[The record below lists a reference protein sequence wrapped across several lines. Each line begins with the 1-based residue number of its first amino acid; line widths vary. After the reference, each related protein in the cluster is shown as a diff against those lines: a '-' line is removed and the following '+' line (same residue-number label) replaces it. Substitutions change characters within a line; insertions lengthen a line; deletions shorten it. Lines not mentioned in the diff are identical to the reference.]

1 MKRIVRLAYREK
13 RIEFVGGDGDL
24 NRHAGW
30 TGMPITYSTDAT
42 IYATHQD
49 SGTRASTS
57 VTSPKS
63 EMMAACELGARR
75 NQCGSSAAST

>member
-1 MKRIVRLAYREK
+1 
-13 RIEFVGGDGDL
+13 
-24 NRHAGW
+24 
-30 TGMPITYSTDAT
+30 MPITYSTDAT

-63 EMMAACELGARR
+63 EMMAARELGARR
-75 NQCGSSAAST
+75 NQSGSSAAST